1 MRSNRGRSLVL
12 LFGLFAFA
20 ATASGVGAA
29 SPHVV
34 DPDSVSPEL
43 NPLYAPYD
51 CWAVGGGSICQGEAQ
66 GSYGPEVF
74 DGFDCDGASIYISGR
89 ERQHITR
96 WHDADGNATKTILDS
111 EFVDTFSLD
120 PGLADPS
127 VTLRSRFTKHYE
139 YLVPGVRDSRV
150 MRQTGASLIAKSSDG
165 GVLARETGWI
175 QFAPGLEDEV
185 WTDYRG
191 PKDLLEDF
199 DGFLTRMCG
208 ALIAA

>member
-51 CWAVGGGSICQGEAQ
+51 CWAVGGGSICQGDVQ
-66 GSYGPEVF
+66 DTYGPEIF
-74 DGFDCDGASIYISGR
+74 DGFDCDGAAIYVSGR
-89 ERQHITR
+89 QRQQITR
-96 WHDADGNATKTILDS
+96 WHDADGNATKTILDA

-139 YLVPGVRDSRV
+139 YLIPGVRDSRV
-150 MRQTGASLIAKSSDG
+150 MRQTGASLIAKSSEG

-175 QFAPGLEDEV
+175 EFAPGLEEEV

-199 DGFLTRMCG
+199 DGFLGRMCG
-208 ALIAA
+208 ALAG